1 MQDTPPAPSC
11 GQVRMASTRKHIL
24 QAGESPSR
32 PAAKRSDADEQQ
44 SPWRFM
50 RAASSLAAAASAA
63 RLAAAAAFRSPP
75 RFAAAPGAGASGGEL
90 RSQPRKLKFGEAAT
104 LPTAPA
110 PSHEGRMLAP
120 DATLPEVAAFLC
132 DGAHNF
138 DAEPPEAPKTTED
151 ATLPRR
157 ALDWRGLLEARL
169 GSASLVRRNQAEAM
183 AAMLLGRDVE
193 HLAPTGSGKTLVFE
207 MDALA
212 GELTVVISPLQ
223 ALIRSQS
230 AALQA
235 RLDGAGAGGRVMH
248 ELSEYVEERETG
260 EEEQHHLHELEAALR
275 PGTLA
280 WAIVHDKSL
289 RAVYL
294 TPEKLGSPVVAAAL
308 AQRAVRAYNVDEA
321 HVLVSWGSWK
331 PAYDKLRGRLDDIDA
346 RRDALRAK
354 AGLPLVRPVRTLST
368 ATASPERLAEVS
380 QMLGLRS
387 VHRVVCD
394 PALFARPNLHMCV
407 MHADP
412 AAEQLVGAEVSNPT
426 ARAACAALRRFYDV
440 TPDFDIDDHLGCG
453 ILYVRWAK
461 EADQVVAAIERYF
474 DGTVAVGSYVGH
486 HTAKTAQGAAARR
499 DTNAANLAAF
509 NAGSISWLVATCVM
523 GMGID
528 FDREV
533 RAVLHIGYPPS
544 ADDYLQ
550 EIGRGG
556 RRGGACECILYSSL
570 ATAHQALVLLATK
583 QPNDGTRR
591 AVTWSAASTTS
602 RSCSA
607 RYWWAPRTKA
617 GAGAP
622 RCLAPCT
629 ARRSPARARRATR
642 AIAAAARVAAPTRGW
657 RARRRRSP
665 SRGVI
670 CTARR
675 RGSGPGWCGSPA
687 PCCTATSGG
696 CGVACPSLPCA
707 RRAVAR
713 SWCCSCWGLAFSA
726 SSRTR
731 AAARRLCARVAMER
745 CPMRC
750 AGGPSARTACRRP
763 RPRPPRART
772 SSKRCWSSY

>member
-1 MQDTPPAPSC
+1 
-11 GQVRMASTRKHIL
+11 MASTRKHRL

-138 DAEPPEAPKTTED
+138 DAEPPEAPKPTED

-212 GELTVVISPLQ
+212 GELTVVVSPLQ

-235 RLDGAGAGGRVMH
+235 RLDGAGAV
-248 ELSEYVEERETG
+248 
-260 EEEQHHLHELEAALR
+260 
-275 PGTLA
+275 
-280 WAIVHDKSL
+280 
-289 RAVYL
+289 
-294 TPEKLGSPVVAAAL
+294 
-308 AQRAVRAYNVDEA
+308 
-321 HVLVSWGSWK
+321 
-331 PAYDKLRGRLDDIDA
+331 
-346 RRDALRAK
+346 
-354 AGLPLVRPVRTLST
+354 
-368 ATASPERLAEVS
+368 
-380 QMLGLRS
+380 
-387 VHRVVCD
+387 
-394 PALFARPNLHMCV
+394 
-407 MHADP
+407 
-412 AAEQLVGAEVSNPT
+412 
-426 ARAACAALRRFYDV
+426 
-440 TPDFDIDDHLGCG
+440 
-453 ILYVRWAK
+453 
-461 EADQVVAAIERYF
+461 
-474 DGTVAVGSYVGH
+474 
-486 HTAKTAQGAAARR
+486 
-499 DTNAANLAAF
+499 
-509 NAGSISWLVATCVM
+509 
-523 GMGID
+523 
-528 FDREV
+528 
-533 RAVLHIGYPPS
+533 
-544 ADDYLQ
+544 
-550 EIGRGG
+550 
-556 RRGGACECILYSSL
+556 
-570 ATAHQALVLLATK
+570 
-583 QPNDGTRR
+583 
-591 AVTWSAASTTS
+591 
-602 RSCSA
+602 
-607 RYWWAPRTKA
+607 
-617 GAGAP
+617 
-622 RCLAPCT
+622 
-629 ARRSPARARRATR
+629 
-642 AIAAAARVAAPTRGW
+642 
-657 RARRRRSP
+657 
-665 SRGVI
+665 
-670 CTARR
+670 
-675 RGSGPGWCGSPA
+675 
-687 PCCTATSGG
+687 
-696 CGVACPSLPCA
+696 CPSLPCA

-731 AAARRLCARVAMER
+731 ATARRLCARVAMER

-772 SSKRCWSSY
+772 SSKRCWSSYWPRCTERSATPLRCMPSWRSCGASACVSRRGWDGTTCSSAGMSRCRCECL

>member
-1 MQDTPPAPSC
+1 
-11 GQVRMASTRKHIL
+11 
-24 QAGESPSR
+24 
-32 PAAKRSDADEQQ
+32 
-44 SPWRFM
+44 M

-138 DAEPPEAPKTTED
+138 DAEPPEAPKPTED

-212 GELTVVISPLQ
+212 GELTVVVSPLQ

-474 DGTVAVGSYVGH
+474 DGAVAVGSYIGH

-583 QPNDGTRR
+583 QPNEASRDVVRRLDDFQKLLGALLVGAEDEGGCRR
-591 AVTWSAASTTS
+591 AAVLGAVYGPTLASACPPCYTCDRCCGKGGGTDEGLACEATAFAES
-602 RSCSA
+602 RRDLHGASA
-607 RYWWAPRTKA
+607 RLWSRLVREPCALLHCDQRRLWSGLPEPAVCSQSGCAQLVLLLLGLGVLCFEPDEGHCKA
-617 GAGAP
+617 VVCARGDGAMPDALRRGP
-622 RCLAPCT
+622 LCT
-629 ARRSPARARRATR
+629 HGVPPP
-642 AIAAAARVAAPTRGW
+642 AAAA
-657 RARRRRSP
+657 
-665 SRGVI
+665 
-670 CTARR
+670 
-675 RGSGPGWCGSPA
+675 
-687 PCCTATSGG
+687 
-696 CGVACPSLPCA
+696 
-707 RRAVAR
+707 
-713 SWCCSCWGLAFSA
+713 A
-726 SSRTR
+726 SSADQQQALLEQLLAEVHRKER
-731 AAARRLCARVAMER
+731 HAAALHAELEELRGECLCLAARLGRHDLLERRDVEM
-745 CPMRC
+745 
-750 AGGPSARTACRRP
+750 
-763 RPRPPRART
+763 
-772 SSKRCWSSY
+772 